1 MAHIAGVLTANS
13 SAELALTRQQIISL
27 YSAIGNYIP
36 GDNSTDNGCVIVD
49 ALNYWERIGLGNGHR
64 IAGYLAVNPK
74 DPDEVRLAI
83 WLFENLIFGVSLP
96 DHWVTPEPSTD
107 NFVWDSVGP
116 PDPNNGHCFI
126 SCGYD
131 KVGPKIDTWGM
142 LGTITDRATSLYASN
157 ENGGEL
163 YTVLSIDLVKRAN
176 LRAPSGFN
184 WSQLVADFDTIG
196 HGKIM

>member
-1 MAHIAGVLTANS
+1 LQYEVPDKD
-13 SAELALTRQQIISL
+13 IISL
-27 YSAIGNYIP
+27 YSSACGYVA
-36 GDNSTDNGCVIVD
+36 GDSSTDNGCIEVD
-49 ALNYWERIGLGNGHR
+49 VLNYWERVGLPSGHK

-74 DPDEVRLAI
+74 DPLEVRSAI
-83 WLFENLIFGVSLP
+83 YLFENLIYGFELP
-96 DHWVTPEPSTD
+96 DAWISPMPSGDGFT
-107 NFVWDSVGP
+107 WDSAGA
-116 PDPNNGHCFI
+116 PNPQNGHCVVA
-126 SCGYD
+126 CGYNE
-131 KVGPKIDTWGM
+131 KGPKIDTWGM
-142 LGTITDRATSLYASN
+142 LGTITDRATAFYASN